1 VHNSE
6 IIRLIQIAL
15 NEDIRT
21 GDVTAESIFPEI
33 GAWSHGTFIAKQH
46 GIACGLS
53 VAGMVFQIVSD
64 NRITWV
70 KHVQD
75 GDIVEPGMI
84 LAEIDGEARDLLS
97 GERTAL
103 NFMQRMSGVAT
114 LTATYVQA
122 IEGTGARILDTR
134 KTIPGWR
141 ELDKYSVRMGGGT
154 NHRMGLYDMAMIKDN
169 HIAAAGGIKEAI
181 RICKEYIPEDI
192 PIEVEADSLQDVIEI
207 LECGHVQRILFDN
220 FTVEQTKA
228 GVELVNRAMETESSG
243 NITLSTVRNY
253 AMTGVDFISVGAITH
268 SVSAMDISL
277 DIDVLS

>member
-103 NFMQRMSGVAT
+103 NFMQRMS
-114 LTATYVQA
+114 VQQKQQNMFMLYK
-122 IEGTGARILDTR
+122 EREP
-134 KTIPGWR
+134 KFSIPAKR
-141 ELDKYSVRMGGGT
+141 Y
-154 NHRMGLYDMAMIKDN
+154 
-169 HIAAAGGIKEAI
+169 
-181 RICKEYIPEDI
+181 
-192 PIEVEADSLQDVIEI
+192 QDGENWINM
-207 LECGHVQRILFDN
+207 R
-220 FTVEQTKA
+220 
-228 GVELVNRAMETESSG
+228 
-243 NITLSTVRNY
+243 
-253 AMTGVDFISVGAITH
+253 
-268 SVSAMDISL
+268 
-277 DIDVLS
+277 

>member
-46 GIACGLS
+46 GIACGLN
-53 VAGMVFQIVSD
+53 VAGMVFQIISD
-64 NRITWV
+64 NRISWV

-75 GDIVEPGMI
+75 GDIVKPGMI

-114 LTATYVQA
+114 LTAKYVHA

-141 ELDKYSVRMGGGT
+141 ELDKYAVRMGGGN

-169 HIAAAGGIKEAI
+169 HIAAAGGIKDAI
-181 RICKEYIPEDI
+181 RICKEYIPDDI

-207 LECGHVQRILFDN
+207 LEYGNVQRILFDN

-228 GVELVNRAMETESSG
+228 GVELVNRVMETESSG
-243 NITLSTVRNY
+243 NITLSTIRDY
-253 AMTGVDFISVGAITH
+253 ALTGIDFISVGAITH
-268 SVSAMDISL
+268 SATAMDISL

>member
-103 NFMQRMSGVAT
+103 NFMQRMSGVAS

-243 NITLSTVRNY
+243 NITLSSVRNY